1 MLKEKLEGIIDNI
14 LIKDNMLLFGTH
26 DEDGQ
31 PIWSE
36 TPQNKYM
43 EGTDTYEDVDAL
55 MFDKDYLN
63 FNNAESLEAFK
74 QFCIKEFDTTTKD
87 YCTTNYNGLHCII
100 EKEDD
105 GQHIIVV

>member
-1 MLKEKLEGIIDNI
+1 MLKVSLEQIIDNI
-14 LIKDNMLLFGTH
+14 IIKDNMLLFGTH

-43 EGTDTYEDVDAL
+43 EGTDTYEDANIL
-55 MFDKDYLN
+55 MFGKEYLN
-63 FNNAESLEAFK
+63 FNNAEALEEFK
-74 QFCIKEFDTTTKD
+74 TFCIKEFDTTTKD
-87 YCTTNYNGLHCII
+87 YCTTKYHGLSCII

-105 GQHIIVV
+105 AQT